1 MGSEHHL
8 GRRSFVQLL
17 VAGGTACVVA
27 AQDLVRPGRASA
39 ASPVTAAAKT
49 ATPDGVVVLGRA
61 YLRDHPGDGD
71 ADDLVRELPGIDPA
85 RKVRPQ
91 LPALTPAADQDFGA
105 GRVVSVQGWQLSQT
119 EARAAA
125 AVARGR

>member
-1 MGSEHHL
+1 LGSEHHL

-17 VAGGTACVVA
+17 VAGGTACVA
-27 AQDLVRPGRASA
+27 AAHYLVRPGSASA
-39 ASPVTAAAKT
+39 APATAEAKAAR
-49 ATPDGVVVLGRA
+49 PDGVVVLGRA
-61 YLRDHPGDGD
+61 YLRDHPDDDD
-71 ADDLVRELPGIDPA
+71 ADALVRQLPDIDAA